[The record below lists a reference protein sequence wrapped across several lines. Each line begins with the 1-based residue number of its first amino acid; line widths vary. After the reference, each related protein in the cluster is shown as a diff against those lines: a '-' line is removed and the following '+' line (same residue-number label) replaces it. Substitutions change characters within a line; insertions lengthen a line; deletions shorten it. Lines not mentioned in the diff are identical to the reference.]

1 MTDKIELLNSQDVI
15 SLENEKTKP
24 RMPHKTFTIEE
35 FKNLLLQNLSL
46 NEDQKEWCNNGV
58 CAKVLVAGKL
68 WRKGKVRLSVEF
80 ILDEPESPLDDFRK

>member
-1 MTDKIELLNSQDVI
+1 
-15 SLENEKTKP
+15 
-24 RMPHKTFTIEE
+24 MPHKTFTIEE